1 MFIHSLCLL
10 YCSVFIYTLT
20 SPLLQ
25 GSRVC
30 QWCRSTMEETDCLKC
45 VQNGTFQSSLATDIK
60 KERIK
65 HIQFTD
71 VDTDSDEESTEVSI
85 SSLELLRQIRV
96 DRFKT
101 IFLSSS
107 EAL

>member
-1 MFIHSLCLL
+1 
-10 YCSVFIYTLT
+10 
-20 SPLLQ
+20 
-25 GSRVC
+25 
-30 QWCRSTMEETDCLKC
+30 MEETDCLKC
-45 VQNGTFQSSLATDIK
+45 VQNGTFQSSLATDI